1 MRSDSHSRIPVAD
14 RGVCI
19 YHSSMRTSNNTVLIT
34 GGASGI
40 GLALAVRFVNAGS
53 TVIVCGRRE
62 AKLREAKEI
71 NGRLNT
77 LVADVS
83 TSAGRAALVESA
95 QRDFP
100 GLNVLVNNAGIQRR
114 IRVADQEPWDA
125 TREELATNLGAP
137 IHLTR
142 LLLPHLMSKPDAAI
156 INITSG
162 LAFAPLARTP
172 VYSATKAALHSF
184 TLSLRHQLKDTPVKV
199 IEIAPP
205 AVDTDLGGP
214 GLHTFGVNVDEFAD
228 AVFAKLAEEDPEI
241 GYGFG
246 EKARTA
252 SRAEL
257 DELFVRI
264 NAAQP

>member
-1 MRSDSHSRIPVAD
+1 
-14 RGVCI
+14 
-19 YHSSMRTSNNTVLIT
+19 
-34 GGASGI
+34 
-40 GLALAVRFVNAGS
+40 
-53 TVIVCGRRE
+53 VIVCGRRE

-228 AVFAKLAEEDPEI
+228 AVFAKLAEEDLEI